1 MIACLLA
8 SKHFMRTSRF
18 AFLAVVLLTS
28 GCYYWPD
35 PYGYPPPPP
44 RHHHR
49 HYPPPDDD
57 QATEP
62 GPGPE
67 NPIPPEDRGNPE
79 SPPPREVPDTIPR
92 NQPPPTPNKPI
103 DRSNIPTATRTS
115 KPGRV
120 KNPFDPNKELD
131 VSGLPSG
138 SLAKDPDTGKVFRV
152 P

>member
-1 MIACLLA
+1 M
-8 SKHFMRTSRF
+8 SPFRF
-18 AFLAVVLLTS
+18 ALLAVVLSTS
-28 GCYYWPD
+28 GCMYYWPD
-35 PYGYPPPPP
+35 PYAPPPPP

-49 HYPPPDDD
+49 HYPPLDEDPNV
-57 QATEP
+57 EP

-79 SPPPREVPDTIPR
+79 PAPPPPREESENIPR
-92 NQPPPTPNKPI
+92 HQAPPPTTPSKPPI
-103 DRSNIPTATRTS
+103 DRSNIPTATRTN

-120 KNPFDPNKELD
+120 KNPFAPDKELD

>member
-1 MIACLLA
+1 M
-8 SKHFMRTSRF
+8 SPSRF
-18 AFLAVVLLTS
+18 ALLAVVLLSS
-28 GCYYWPD
+28 GCMYWPD
-35 PYGYPPPPP
+35 PYAYPPPPP
-44 RHHHR
+44 RHPHHR

-57 QATEP
+57 PNAEP
-62 GPGPE
+62 QPGPE
-67 NPIPPEDRGNPE
+67 NPIAPEDRGNPE
-79 SPPPREVPDTIPR
+79 PSPQPQPPKEVPDTIPR
-92 NQPPPTPNKPI
+92 NQPPPPQPGKPI
-103 DRSNIPTATRTS
+103 DRGNVPTATRTN